1 VRGVRGATVRAVRRL
16 ELLARRHFFD
26 AAIVIVAAVAQ
37 FEIWSEPTWPRWQLS
52 LGAAAA
58 TLPLLLR
65 RRYGIVTAFVPLVV
79 VSFLAV
85 QYGTE
90 VYESGTMFVVV
101 LLVAAAAGHLRDRRQ
116 ALAGL
121 VALIVTANVATASF
135 PDQELTEY
143 VWVTSFF
150 VGVWLASFV
159 LAQRGR
165 QAREALARARILD
178 LEREAEARTA
188 VAEERARIAR
198 ELHDVVA
205 HSVSVMTVQAAGV
218 RRLLRPEQERE
229 REALE
234 TIEQTGREALA
245 EMRRMLGVLRQPTE
259 EPPALA
265 PQPGLASLE
274 SLIEHVREAGLPVEL
289 HISGERP
296 ELPAGIDLNAYR
308 VVQEALTNALR
319 HAGPARARVDVRYA
333 PDAVELEIANDGRS
347 DVTANGDGQG
357 LVGMRERVMLCGGTV
372 ESGPLEGGGY
382 AVRARLLLEEKGS
395 AG

>member
-1 VRGVRGATVRAVRRL
+1 VRRL
-16 ELLARRHFFD
+16 EELVRRYFFD
-26 AAIVIVAAVAQ
+26 AAIVIVASMAQ
-37 FEIWSEPTWPRWQLS
+37 LEIWREPAWPRWQLA

-65 RRYGIVTAFVPLVV
+65 RRYGIVAVVLALGV
-79 VSFLAV
+79 VSFLALS
-85 QYGTE
+85 YGTE
-90 VYESGTMFVVV
+90 MYESGTMFVAV
-101 LLVAAAAGHLRDRRQ
+101 LLVAATAGHLPDRRQ
-116 ALAGL
+116 AIAGL
-121 VALIVTANVATASF
+121 VGLVVTANVATASF

-143 VWVTSFF
+143 IWVTSFF
-150 VGVWLASFV
+150 IGVWLGSYV

-165 QAREALARARILD
+165 QAREALARSRILE
-178 LEREAEARTA
+178 LERQAEARAA

-234 TIEQTGREALA
+234 TIERTGREALS

-259 EPPALA
+259 EAPALA

-274 SLIEHVREAGLPVEL
+274 KLLEQVREAGLPVDL
-289 HISGERP
+289 RVSGERP
-296 ELPAGIDLNAYR
+296 ELPAGIDLSAYR

-319 HAGPARARVDVRYA
+319 HAGPARATVDVRYTA
-333 PDAVELEIANDGRS
+333 DTVELEIANDGRS
-347 DVTANGDGQG
+347 DVAATGDGQG
-357 LVGMRERVMLCGGTV
+357 LVGMRERVLLCGGTV
-372 ESGPLEGGGY
+372 ESGPRNGGGY
-382 AVRARLLLEEKGS
+382 AVRARIPVTEE
-395 AG
+395 AGVA

>member
-1 VRGVRGATVRAVRRL
+1 VHRL
-16 ELLARRHFFD
+16 ELLARKHFFD

-37 FEIWSEPTWPRWQLS
+37 VEIWSEPTWPRWQLA

-58 TLPLLLR
+58 TVPLLLR
-65 RRYGIVTAFVPLVV
+65 KRYGIVTVLLPLAV
-79 VSFLAV
+79 VSFMAFRW
-85 QYGTE
+85 GTE
-90 VYESGTMFVVV
+90 MYESGTMFVAV
-101 LLVAAAAGHLRDRRQ
+101 LLVAACAGQLRDRRQ
-116 ALAGL
+116 ALGGL
-121 VALIVTANVATASF
+121 VALVVTANVATAAF
-135 PDQELTEY
+135 PEQGLMEY
-143 VWVTSFF
+143 VWTTAFF

-165 QAREALARARILD
+165 QAREALARARILE
-178 LEREAEARTA
+178 LEREAEARAA

-234 TIEQTGREALA
+234 TIERTGREALA

-259 EPPALA
+259 GPPALA
-265 PQPGLASLE
+265 PQPGLANLE
-274 SLIEHVREAGLPVEL
+274 NLLEQVREAGLPVEL
-289 HISGERP
+289 RVSGERP

-319 HAGPARARVDVRYA
+319 HAGPARATVEVRYT
-333 PDAVELEIANDGRS
+333 DDVLELEIANDGRS
-347 DVTANGDGQG
+347 DVDGSGDGQG
-357 LVGMRERVMLCGGTV
+357 LVGMRERAMLCGGTV
-372 ESGPLEGGGY
+372 ESGPSDGGGY
-382 AVRARLLLEEKGS
+382 AVRARIPLGREE
-395 AG
+395 ALA

>member
-1 VRGVRGATVRAVRRL
+1 VRRL
-16 ELLARRHFFD
+16 EELARRYFFD
-26 AAIVIVAAVAQ
+26 AAIVIVASMAQ
-37 FEIWSEPTWPRWQLS
+37 LEIWREPAWPRWQLA

-65 RRYGIVTAFVPLVV
+65 RRYGIVAVVLALGV
-79 VSFLAV
+79 VSFLALS
-85 QYGTE
+85 YGTE
-90 VYESGTMFVVV
+90 MYESGTMFVAV
-101 LLVAAAAGHLRDRRQ
+101 LLVAATAGHLPDRRQ
-116 ALAGL
+116 AIAGL
-121 VALIVTANVATASF
+121 VGLVVTANVATASF

-143 VWVTSFF
+143 IWVTSFF
-150 VGVWLASFV
+150 IGVWLGSYV

-165 QAREALARARILD
+165 QAREALARSRILE
-178 LEREAEARTA
+178 LERQAEARAA

-234 TIEQTGREALA
+234 TIERTGREALS

-259 EPPALA
+259 EAPALA

-274 SLIEHVREAGLPVEL
+274 KLLEQVREAGLPVDL
-289 HISGERP
+289 RVSGERP
-296 ELPAGIDLNAYR
+296 ELPAGIDLSAYR

-319 HAGPARARVDVRYA
+319 HAGPARATVDVRYTA
-333 PDAVELEIANDGRS
+333 DTVELEIANDGRS
-347 DVTANGDGQG
+347 DVAATGDGQG
-357 LVGMRERVMLCGGTV
+357 LVGMRERVLLCGGTV
-372 ESGPLEGGGY
+372 ESGPRNGGGY
-382 AVRARLLLEEKGS
+382 AVRARIPVTEE
-395 AG
+395 AGVA